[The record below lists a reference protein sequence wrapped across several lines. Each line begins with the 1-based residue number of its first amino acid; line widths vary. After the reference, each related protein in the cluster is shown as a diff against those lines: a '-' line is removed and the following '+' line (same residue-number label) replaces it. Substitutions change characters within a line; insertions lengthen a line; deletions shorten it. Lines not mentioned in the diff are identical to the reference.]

1 MSTGRK
7 RRKRSA
13 RKNTDSFLNWYYRL
27 KNLALNVYE
36 WKGLPD
42 SMDERFLELTLF
54 EKGYAVIFEDDV
66 MGLLG
71 LTCTIGGNLNVYNI
85 PTDRVAFSTSGY
97 QKHLTDRDSVLVYN
111 NYSHLPTD
119 WITRQYAM
127 RISQVERA
135 MDVNVSAQK
144 TPLMIL
150 CDEQQKLTMENFYL
164 QYDGNVPFIFANK
177 DFPMD
182 NVTVLKT
189 DAPYV
194 AGNLQVLKNFY
205 INEYLTFIGIEN
217 SNMDKRERLVAD
229 EVKGNDGQ
237 IEAERSVMLNS
248 RRDAA
253 KKVNAMFGTDI
264 SVDFRSDLAT
274 PVNIANLNPGIVEG
288 EGMLDV

>member
-13 RKNTDSFLNWYYRL
+13 RQNTNSFLNWYYRL
-27 KNLALNVYE
+27 KNLALSVYE
-36 WKGLPD
+36 WKNLPP

-71 LTCTIGGNLNVYNI
+71 LTCTIGGKLNVYNI

-135 MDVNVSAQK
+135 MDVNVNAQK

-182 NVTVLKT
+182 SVTVLKT

-194 AGNLQVLKNFY
+194 AGSLQVLKNFY

-217 SNMDKRERLVAD
+217 ANMDKKERLVAD

-237 IEAERSVMLNS
+237 IEAERFVMLNS

-253 KKVNAMFGTDI
+253 KKVNRMFGTDI

-274 PVNIANLNPGIVEG
+274 PVNIVNLDPEIVEKG
-288 EGMLDV
+288 GMLDV

>member
-13 RKNTDSFLNWYYRL
+13 RQNTNSFLNWYYRL

-36 WKGLPD
+36 WKNLPD

-54 EKGYAVIFEDDV
+54 EKGYAVVFEDDV

-71 LTCTIGGNLNVYNI
+71 LTCTIGGKLNVYNI

-111 NYSHLPTD
+111 NYCHMPTD

-135 MDVNVSAQK
+135 MDINVNAQK

-194 AGNLQVLKNFY
+194 SGNLQVLKNFY

-217 SNMDKRERLVAD
+217 SNMDKRERLVSD

-237 IEAERSVMLNS
+237 IEAERFVMLNS

-264 SVDFRSDLAT
+264 SVDFRSDLLT
-274 PVNIANLNPGIVEG
+274 QVNINNLDPAMQD
-288 EGMLDV
+288 GMKSEVF

>member
-13 RKNTDSFLNWYYRL
+13 RQNTDSFLNWYYRL

-135 MDVNVSAQK
+135 MDVNVNAQK

-237 IEAERSVMLNS
+237 IEAERFVMLNS

-274 PVNIANLNPGIVEG
+274 QVNIANLNPGIVES